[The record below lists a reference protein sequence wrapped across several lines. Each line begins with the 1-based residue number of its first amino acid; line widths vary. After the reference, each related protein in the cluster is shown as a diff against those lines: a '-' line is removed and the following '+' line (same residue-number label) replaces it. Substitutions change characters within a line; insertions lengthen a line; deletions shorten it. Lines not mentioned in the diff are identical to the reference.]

1 MLSCRALEHSIDIHP
16 SACKLRLKSELD
28 KMMILFVI
36 CPKVLPPLCYGTTQ
50 LQRQPP
56 VSLARLRNQEDRGH
70 QLVDIGAFNTIMSKL
85 PVFALCRDYRPH
97 PL

>member
-1 MLSCRALEHSIDIHP
+1 MLEHGH
-16 SACKLRLKSELD
+16 SAISLQLEIKVRLVT
-28 KMMILFVI
+28 IVLFVI

-70 QLVDIGAFNTIMSKL
+70 QLVDISAYETMMCKL
-85 PVFALCRDYRPH
+85 PVIV
-97 PL
+97 

>member
-1 MLSCRALEHSIDIHP
+1 
-16 SACKLRLKSELD
+16 
-28 KMMILFVI
+28 MMILFVI

-70 QLVDIGAFNTIMSKL
+70 QLVDISAFNAIMSKL
-85 PVFALCRDYRPH
+85 PVLASYKRLATPIVGSPTKEVRFR
-97 PL
+97 